1 MSAIRKRLYY
11 LWKKSSEK
19 QRRKKYTN
27 IYFKEEIER
36 FNASEDRKPQSLI
49 RQEMKALQ
57 NYWDCFPYQYYRF
70 DMYRNDCTLSIE
82 EMKKYVPY
90 YFSYNLFFPI
100 SAKEYEV
107 LCDDKLLTYAMLK
120 TYNTL
125 QPKMLFGFDNNSFYD
140 DTNTPVSNVQVD
152 AIIKASTAAKLFI
165 KPRFGLGGKGIA
177 VFTRK
182 DNQFINAEGKVL
194 DHSFFLNELTG
205 GVYIVQEG
213 LVQHQSISAIYP
225 HSINT
230 FRVITECVN
239 GEPRVLYALLRM
251 GRGGKQVDN
260 ASSGGV
266 YTKLDPLTGTLG
278 DYAIANNRVVFK
290 AHPDTN
296 FVFKDSKME
305 SWTEVKR
312 FALVVAKKFREIKYI
327 GWDIGLSPEGPT
339 IIEINKRPDM
349 EMIQDFYGGIRD
361 DLKIKP
367 KDWWYRSDFTLKN
380 IKP

>member
-19 QRRKKYTN
+19 KVRKLYDRVN
-27 IYFKEEIER
+27 YKEDIER

-90 YFSYNLFFPI
+90 FFLNQLFFPL
-100 SAKEYEV
+100 SYKDYHV
-107 LCDDKLLTYAMLK
+107 LTEDKLLSSTLLK
-120 TYNTL
+120 AYETL

-152 AIIKASTAAKLFI
+152 AIIKTSTAAKLFI

-182 DNQFINAEGKVL
+182 DNELINAEGKVL

-305 SWTEVKR
+305 KWEEAKTLSLTI
-312 FALVVAKKFREIKYI
+312 AKKFRKIRYL
-327 GWDIGLSPEGPT
+327 GLDIACTTEGLT
-339 IIEINKRPDM
+339 IIELNNRPDM

-367 KDWWYRSDFTLKN
+367 KNWWYKSSFTIN
-380 IKP
+380 SI

>member
-125 QPKMLFGFDNNSFYD
+125 QPKMLFGFDSNSFYD

-182 DNQFINAEGKVL
+182 DNELINAEGKVL

-290 AHPDTN
+290 AHPDTK

>member
-1 MSAIRKRLYY
+1 
-11 LWKKSSEK
+11 
-19 QRRKKYTN
+19 
-27 IYFKEEIER
+27 
-36 FNASEDRKPQSLI
+36 
-49 RQEMKALQ
+49 MKALQ
-57 NYWDCFPYQYYRF
+57 NYWDCFPFQYYHF
-70 DMYRNDCTLSIE
+70 DFYRNDCTLSLE

-90 YFSYNLFFPI
+90 YFSYNLFFPV

-120 TYNTL
+120 TYNIL

-140 DTNTPVSNVQVD
+140 DTNTPVSNAQVD

-165 KPRFGLGGKGIA
+165 KPRFGLGGKGIV

-182 DNQFINAEGKVL
+182 ENAFIDSEGKML
-194 DHSFFLNELTG
+194 DHSYFLRELTG

-213 LVQHQSISAIYP
+213 LVQHPSISAIYP

-239 GEPRVLYALLRM
+239 GESRVLYALLRM

-266 YTKLDPLTGTLG
+266 YTKLDPETGTLG
-278 DYAIANNRVVFK
+278 DFAYSNNRAVFK
-290 AHPDTN
+290 AHPDTG
-296 FVFKDSKME
+296 FVFEDTKME
-305 SWTEVKR
+305 NWPEVKR
-312 FALVVAKKFREIKYI
+312 FALEVATKFREIKYI

-349 EMIQDFYGGIRD
+349 EMVQDFYGGIRD
-361 DLKIKP
+361 VLKIKP
-367 KDWWYRSDFTLKN
+367 KEWWYRSNFTLKN
-380 IKP
+380 I